1 MDPLNQNLKAA
12 SKEAT
17 KTNICAYAPPAITFQ
32 SLWQFLNRLEK
43 KKFELLPQE
52 VRATVHGSSGQGRVE
67 CLTVDSMGKITNA
80 YYYHGGLMYSA
91 LTRGMPV
98 KGELPEQQKIFAAKV
113 ALQSVI

>member
-67 CLTVDSMGKITNA
+67 CLTVDSLGKITDA
-80 YYYHGGLMYSA
+80 YYYDGVLIESA
-91 LTRGMPV
+91 LTWGMPV
-98 KGELPEQQKIFAAKV
+98 EVELRAQQNTYACKV
-113 ALQSVI
+113 